1 MTVSNNR
8 ISTAISESVVSPKQ
22 VPINQLPKANSRSPY
37 GEPTVMKRLPV
48 SLLPAVNRMLAQRI
62 AVVQELA
69 QSGVL
74 PSIESTTSLNLK

>member
-1 MTVSNNR
+1 MTVSINR
-8 ISTAISESVVSPKQ
+8 ISTAISESSASPKQ
-22 VPINQLPKANSRSPY
+22 VPMNQLPKANSRSPY

-69 QSGVL
+69 QSGAL
-74 PSIESTTSLNLK
+74 ST

>member
-37 GEPTVMKRLPV
+37 AEPTVMKRLPV
-48 SLLPAVNRMLAQRI
+48 SLLPAVNRMLAIRI

-69 QSGVL
+69 QSGAL
-74 PSIESTTSLNLK
+74 PSIESNT